1 MATLLERSFAA
12 VLCIALLDCIPALA
26 GEFSV
31 KPIRVDLGPS
41 VKSGA
46 IAVRNEGK
54 QKLSFQVQAMSW
66 SQDAEGKDQYADTQ
80 DLVYFPKILSVEAG
94 QEGLI
99 RVGAR
104 NTVLQTEK
112 TYRLFIEELPGIATP
127 AQGGSAQV
135 NVLIRFGAPI
145 FVAALKP
152 QDSLSIGSVA
162 LAKGVLSFSATNTGN
177 RHQMIEGIELR
188 GADPQGNPVYALTL
202 ADRYLLSGT
211 TKSFTTTI
219 APEVCAQIAT
229 LAIALKTDKTSAADK
244 LHVTTA
250 MCP

>member
-1 MATLLERSFAA
+1 MATLFKRFFAA
-12 VLCIALLDCIPALA
+12 SLCIALLDCIPAWA

-31 KPIRVDLGPS
+31 NPIRIDLGSS

-46 IAVRNEGK
+46 ITVRNEGK
-54 QKLSFQVQAMSW
+54 QKLSFQIQAMSW
-66 SQDAEGKDQYADTQ
+66 SQDAQGKDQYADTQ
-80 DLVYFPKILSVEAG
+80 DLVFFPRILSVEAG
-94 QEGLI
+94 EEGLI

-112 TYRLFIEELPGIATP
+112 TYRLFIEELPGVART

-152 QDSLSIGSVA
+152 QDSLSIGSVE
-162 LAKGVLSFSATNTGN
+162 LAKGVLRFSATNTGN
-177 RHQMIEGIELR
+177 RHQMVEGIELR
-188 GADPQGNPVYALTL
+188 GADQKGDPVYALTM

-219 APEVCAQIAT
+219 GSEACARIAT
-229 LAIALKTDKTSAADK
+229 LAIDLKTDKANVSSK
-244 LHVTTA
+244 LEVTTA